1 MPNRTKGMTTKKAC
15 LLGNV
20 CVFAGVFLLLC
31 WVILDWR
38 FAVLFSWTSSTF
50 LWIFCISFNWPLRR
64 KKCEQSI
71 GTPQVFGSGATNS
84 SVSNRKL
91 ATSMEARQVS
101 RNRSREWIINPFT
114 EGLWGNFSFHLF
126 YLVGVFGSVLLYPSQ
141 ASSVDSCRS
150 SCWSAERLQS
160 PNSAALYAHPL
171 MGWQWGA
178 HWDMP
183 RLVPN
188 CSFGGSNPP

>member
-1 MPNRTKGMTTKKAC
+1 MPNRTKEGKKKKHASLVTFC
-15 LLGNV
+15 D
-20 CVFAGVFLLLC
+20 FAGVFLLLC

-50 LWIFCISFNWPLRR
+50 LWIFCISFNWPLQR
-64 KKCEQSI
+64 KNVNKAS
-71 GTPQVFGSGATNS
+71 GPLRHLVLVPQILL
-84 SVSNRKL
+84 SNRKL
-91 ATSMEARQVS
+91 ATSMEAQQVS
-101 RNRSREWIINPFT
+101 RNRSCEWIINPFT

-171 MGWQWGA
+171 MGWQWVG
-178 HWDMP
+178 
-183 RLVPN
+183 
-188 CSFGGSNPP
+188 CSLGHAETCS